1 MKTLKT
7 RLCLRQD
14 TYENWMEY
22 NPVLLNGELAIVR
35 FGLNIVKIKVGDGER
50 KFSDLPFVTC

>member
-1 MKTLKT
+1 MKRIGT
-7 RLCLRQD
+7 RMCLHQD

-35 FGLNIVKIKVGDGER
+35 IGLDVIKIKVGDGER
-50 KFSDLPFVTC
+50 RFSDLQFVTC